1 MDEIFQKYDIELS
14 VEERKKFHDFLRIF
28 KETNTHINLSAIR
41 GDNEIIKKHFVDSI
55 MLWAFFDITEE
66 FWESAKVA
74 DLGTWGGFPGIP
86 LAIITP
92 DAEFTLID
100 SVAKKLKC
108 IDDFAETLELDNIE
122 TLCWRAEDIGQN
134 SEYREQFDLVVSRA
148 TAYFPTLIEYT
159 LPLLKVW
166 WVFAAYKLTD
176 KEEFGSIKKALSRL
190 WGKLL
195 KVKNYEIDEQER
207 SIVFIEKIAP
217 THKNYPRKV
226 GIPLQKP
233 II

>member
-1 MDEIFQKYDIELS
+1 MQSIFQKYDIELS
-14 VEERKKFHDFLRIF
+14 PEELAKFQKFLEIF
-28 KETNTHINLSAIR
+28 MQTNAQINLSAIR
-41 GDNEIIKKHFVDSI
+41 DEAGIIEKHFVDSI
-55 MLWAFFDITEE
+55 MLAAFFDINTEYPE
-66 FWESAKVA
+66 GAKVA
-74 DLGTWGGFPGIP
+74 DLGTGGGFPGIP

-92 DAEFTLID
+92 DAEFTLLD

-108 IDDFAETLELDNIE
+108 IDDFAEKLDLTNVD
-122 TLCWRAEDIGQN
+122 TLCGRAEEIGQDP
-134 SEYREQFDLVVSRA
+134 EHREQFDLVVSRA
-148 TAYFPTLIEYT
+148 TAYFPTLIEYA

-190 WGKLL
+190 GGKIL
-195 KVKNYEIDEQER
+195 KIKNYEIERQDR

-233 II
+233 IV